1 MYWSTTW
8 DRSNLLAA
16 ISPTT
21 PINFVTPGKIGSADI
36 VVDDSTVYQT
46 MAGFGATLSKHP
58 KILPCVYKADSS
70 VIADGS
76 ASLLSGLKSADAT
89 AYYTLLNYLF
99 DPTDGANAGGLSYLR
114 VPLGASD
121 FSANIYSMD
130 DMSGDTSFADF
141 NIDAAPSYLFS
152 TIVDI
157 LTCLDEDL
165 SYDERG
171 LIGDFVCHPMSETMF
186 TLCLTTLIEMRYKN
200 EPENSNPSYPSTLV
214 PAAIE
219 AQIGIALR
227 SLMNANGYSSV
238 HLFGFEHNWND
249 STGYPVQLI
258 QQAKGAFD
266 SISFH
271 CYGGTVDEQGDFQT
285 LYPDIDI
292 YQTECTGMLGTDW
305 WSDIKW
311 STNTLMIGAPN
322 YFAKTAA
329 MWNLALDG
337 SGGPELPGASSCIGG
352 CRGVVTVNDN
362 GSYTFV
368 AVLISFNWLVDV
380 YLARISVNQEFYAMA
395 QASKAVLPKDAGGP
409 WGQRIDVSIGG
420 GSDWALVVGA
430 YKTERL
436 SPTDWNRYSLVVL
449 NWQAYISQ
457 SRTSI

>member
-1 MYWSTTW
+1 
-8 DRSNLLAA
+8 
-16 ISPTT
+16 
-21 PINFVTPGKIGSADI
+21 
-36 VVDDSTVYQT
+36 
-46 MAGFGATLSKHP
+46 
-58 KILPCVYKADSS
+58 
-70 VIADGS
+70 
-76 ASLLSGLKSADAT
+76 
-89 AYYTLLNYLF
+89 
-99 DPTDGANAGGLSYLR
+99 
-114 VPLGASD
+114 
-121 FSANIYSMD
+121 MD

-171 LIGDFVCHPMSETMF
+171 LIDDFVCHPMSETIS
-186 TLCLTTLIEMRYKN
+186 TLCLITLIEMRYKN
-200 EPENSNPSYPSTLV
+200 EPENSDPSYPSTLM

-305 WSDIKW
+305 WSDVKW

-322 YFAKTAA
+322 YFAVSAHICARVTSGSHSDIRKLRQCGTWRWTEVVGLNSRVPAVALEGAA
-329 MWNLALDG
+329 V
-337 SGGPELPGASSCIGG
+337 SSRSTIMDP
-352 CRGVVTVNDN
+352 T
-362 GSYTFV
+362 
-368 AVLISFNWLVDV
+368 L
-380 YLARISVNQEFYAMA
+380 YAMA